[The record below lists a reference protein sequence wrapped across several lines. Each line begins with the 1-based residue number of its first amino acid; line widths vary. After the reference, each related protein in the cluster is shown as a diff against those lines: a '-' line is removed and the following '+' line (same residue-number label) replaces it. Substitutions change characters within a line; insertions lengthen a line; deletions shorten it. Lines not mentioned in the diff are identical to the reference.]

1 MIMKVKMTFDE
12 ALEFADE
19 LTQGMSF
26 HEGSQGWRV
35 VCAILADEV
44 RRLNGESKDS
54 LEDAN
59 RLKKEN
65 LVLNLQLLNIEQ
77 DFIELENKLEGLLL
91 QNELLRNE
99 LARER
104 VLKLN

>member
-1 MIMKVKMTFDE
+1 MEVKMTVDE

-19 LTQGMSF
+19 WAKGMTF
-26 HEGSQGWRV
+26 HEDSQGWRV
-35 VCAILADEV
+35 VCAILALEV
-44 RRLNGESKDS
+44 SRLNGDN
-54 LEDAN
+54 N

-65 LVLNLQLLNIEQ
+65 LVFNLQLLNIEK
-77 DFIELENKLEGLLL
+77 DFIELENKLDGLLL

-104 VLKLN
+104 KPS